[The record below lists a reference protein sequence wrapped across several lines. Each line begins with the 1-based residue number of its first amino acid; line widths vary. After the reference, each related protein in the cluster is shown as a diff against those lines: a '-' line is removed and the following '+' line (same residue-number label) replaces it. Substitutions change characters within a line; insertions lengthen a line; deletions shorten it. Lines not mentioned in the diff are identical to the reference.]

1 VSITTDKI
9 LEALGKVI
17 DPDLKKDLVTLGMIR
32 DLQVEGKKVSFSL
45 VLTTPACPL
54 KDSLKNGCI
63 SAIKQLV
70 DSSAEIDVN
79 LTSRVT
85 GSRPKNEPILPGV
98 KNIVAVSSGKGG
110 VGKSTVAANLA
121 ISLARTGANVGLL
134 DADIYGPSIPIMFE
148 AQGIELSAVKVGE
161 GRLQAIPHKKY
172 GVAMVSIGFFVDAS
186 RALVWRGPMAA
197 NFLKQMVTDVQWGEL
212 DYMLIDLPPG
222 TGDIHLTMVQTI
234 PLTGAIIVT
243 TPQQIATA
251 DARKGIDMF
260 LNSNINVPV
269 LGIVEN
275 MSWFTPA
282 ELPENKYYLFGKD
295 GGMRLANETGV
306 PFLGRIPII
315 QSVME
320 GGDNGRP
327 ETINGNSLSKQ
338 YFDGLASELA
348 RQISILNAKTH
359 TLSVKETG

>member
-1 VSITTDKI
+1 MSITTGKV
-9 LEALGKVI
+9 LEALGNVI
-17 DPDLKKDLVTLGMIR
+17 DPDLKKDLVSLGMIR
-32 DLQVEGKKVSFSL
+32 DLQVAGNKVCFSL

-54 KDSLKNGCI
+54 KDSLKSACI
-63 SAIKQLV
+63 SAIKDLV
-70 DSSAEIDVN
+70 DSKAEVEIN

-85 GSRPKNEPILPGV
+85 ASRPKNEPILPGV

-121 ISLARTGANVGLL
+121 ISLASTGAKVGLL
-134 DADIYGPSIPIMFE
+134 DADIYGPSIPIMFDS
-148 AQGIELSAVKVGE
+148 QGTELTAIEVGN
-161 GRLQAIPHKKY
+161 GRLVAIPYKKY
-172 GVAMVSIGFFVDAS
+172 GVSMASIGFFVDAS
-186 RALVWRGPMAA
+186 RALVWRGPMAS

-234 PLTGAIIVT
+234 PLTGAIVVT

-260 LNSNINVPV
+260 KNSNINVPV
-269 LGIVEN
+269 LGVVEN

-282 ELPENKYYLFGKD
+282 ELPENKYFLFGKE
-295 GGMRLANETGV
+295 GGRNLAIETGV
-306 PFLGRIPII
+306 PFLGQIPII

-320 GGDNGRP
+320 GVDVGKP
-327 ETINGNSLSKQ
+327 EILNKNSLSRP
-338 YFDGLASELA
+338 YFESLASELA
-348 RQISILNAKTH
+348 RQISILNAKTRVAPV
-359 TLSVKETG
+359 S